1 MLRTIDTPIGPLLLT
16 ADADGLSR
24 VDFVPVQSGHN
35 VAVQSGRNEACKVHS
50 SQSGEENGGTDK
62 RGAEILDATEAQLAE
77 YFVGRRRAFELP
89 LDPPETTAFR
99 AAVHALLAE
108 IGYGETVTYRDV
120 AKMLGRPGATRAV
133 GSACGANPLLIVR
146 PCHRVLRSDGGLGGY
161 AGGLDAKRFLLTLE
175 EN

>member
-1 MLRTIDTPIGPLLLT
+1 MFRLIDSPLGPLRLQ
-16 ADADGLSR
+16 ASPRGLSR
-24 VDFVPVQSGHN
+24 VEIAAASPPQEA
-35 VAVQSGRNEACKVHS
+35 AVSVDE
-50 SQSGEENGGTDK
+50 GGDV
-62 RGAEILDATEAQLAE
+62 LDATQAQLAE
-77 YFVGRRRAFELP
+77 YFAGWRRAFELP
-89 LDPPETTAFR
+89 LDLPETTAFR

-133 GSACGANPLLIVR
+133 GSACGTNPLLIVR

>member
-1 MLRTIDTPIGPLLLT
+1 MFRLIDSPLGPLRLQ
-16 ADADGLSR
+16 ASPRGLSR
-24 VDFVPVQSGHN
+24 VEIAAASTPQEA
-35 VAVQSGRNEACKVHS
+35 AVSVDE
-50 SQSGEENGGTDK
+50 GGDV
-62 RGAEILDATEAQLAE
+62 LDATQAQLAE
-77 YFVGRRRAFELP
+77 YFAGRRRAFELP
-89 LDPPETTAFR
+89 LDLPETTAFR

-133 GSACGANPLLIVR
+133 GSACGTNPLLIVR

>member
-1 MLRTIDTPIGPLLLT
+1 MFRLIDSPLGPLRLQ
-16 ADADGLSR
+16 ASPRGLSLVEITAAR
-24 VDFVPVQSGHN
+24 APQEAAVSVDEGG
-35 VAVQSGRNEACKVHS
+35 AGKHS
-50 SQSGEENGGTDK
+50 ADV
-62 RGAEILDATEAQLAE
+62 LDAAQAQLAE
-77 YFVGRRRAFELP
+77 YFAGRRRAFELP

-99 AAVHALLAE
+99 AAVHAQLAE

-120 AKMLGRPGATRAV
+120 AKLLGRPGATRAV
-133 GSACGANPLLIVR
+133 GSACGTNPLLIVR

>member
-1 MLRTIDTPIGPLLLT
+1 MFRLIDSPLGPLRLQ
-16 ADADGLSR
+16 ASPRGLSR
-24 VDFVPVQSGHN
+24 VEIAAASTPQET
-35 VAVQSGRNEACKVHS
+35 AVSVDE
-50 SQSGEENGGTDK
+50 GGDV
-62 RGAEILDATEAQLAE
+62 LDATQAQLAE
-77 YFVGRRRAFELP
+77 YFAGRRRAFELP
-89 LDPPETTAFR
+89 LDLPETTAFR

>member
-1 MLRTIDTPIGPLLLT
+1 MFRLIDSPLGPLRLQ
-16 ADADGLSR
+16 ASPRGLSR
-24 VDFVPVQSGHN
+24 VEIAAASPPQEA
-35 VAVQSGRNEACKVHS
+35 AVSVDE
-50 SQSGEENGGTDK
+50 GGDV
-62 RGAEILDATEAQLAE
+62 LDATQAQLAE
-77 YFVGRRRAFELP
+77 YFAGRRRAFELP
-89 LDPPETTAFR
+89 LDLPETTAFR

-133 GSACGANPLLIVR
+133 GSACGTNPLLIVR

>member
-1 MLRTIDTPIGPLLLT
+1 MFRLIDSPLGPLRLQ
-16 ADADGLSR
+16 ASPRGLSR
-24 VDFVPVQSGHN
+24 VEIAAASPPQEA
-35 VAVQSGRNEACKVHS
+35 AVSADE
-50 SQSGEENGGTDK
+50 GGDV
-62 RGAEILDATEAQLAE
+62 LDATQAQLAE
-77 YFVGRRRAFELP
+77 YFAGRRRAFELP
-89 LDPPETTAFR
+89 LDLPETTAFR

-133 GSACGANPLLIVR
+133 GSACGTNPLLIVR

>member
-1 MLRTIDTPIGPLLLT
+1 MFRLIDSPLGPLRLQ
-16 ADADGLSR
+16 ASPRGLSR
-24 VDFVPVQSGHN
+24 VEIAAASPPQEA
-35 VAVQSGRNEACKVHS
+35 AVSVDEG
-50 SQSGEENGGTDK
+50 GEV
-62 RGAEILDATEAQLAE
+62 LDATQAQLAE
-77 YFVGRRRAFELP
+77 YFAGWRRAFELP
-89 LDPPETTAFR
+89 LDLPETTAFR

-133 GSACGANPLLIVR
+133 GSACGTNPLLIVR

>member
-1 MLRTIDTPIGPLLLT
+1 MEFTAASTPLE
-16 ADADGLSR
+16 
-24 VDFVPVQSGHN
+24 
-35 VAVQSGRNEACKVHS
+35 AVGGA
-50 SQSGEENGGTDK
+50 EEGGVDK
-62 RGAEILDATEAQLAE
+62 RSADVLDAAQVQLAE
-77 YFVGRRRAFELP
+77 YFAGQRRAFELR
-89 LDPPETTAFR
+89 LDPPATTDFR
-99 AAVHALLAE
+99 AAVHAQLAE

-120 AKMLGRPGATRAV
+120 AKLLGRPGATRAV

>member
-1 MLRTIDTPIGPLLLT
+1 MFRLIDSPLGPLRLQ
-16 ADADGLSR
+16 ASPRGLSR
-24 VDFVPVQSGHN
+24 VEIAAASTPQET
-35 VAVQSGRNEACKVHS
+35 AVSVDE
-50 SQSGEENGGTDK
+50 GGDV
-62 RGAEILDATEAQLAE
+62 LDATQAQLAE
-77 YFVGRRRAFELP
+77 YFAGRRRAFELP
-89 LDPPETTAFR
+89 LDLPETTAFR

-133 GSACGANPLLIVR
+133 GSACGTNPLLIVR

>member
-1 MLRTIDTPIGPLLLT
+1 MFRLIDSPLGPLRLQ
-16 ADADGLSR
+16 ASPRGLSR
-24 VDFVPVQSGHN
+24 VEIAAASTPQETAASVD
-35 VAVQSGRNEACKVHS
+35 E
-50 SQSGEENGGTDK
+50 GGDV
-62 RGAEILDATEAQLAE
+62 LDATQAQLAE
-77 YFVGRRRAFELP
+77 YFAGRRRAFELP
-89 LDPPETTAFR
+89 LDLPETTAFR

-133 GSACGANPLLIVR
+133 GSACGTNPLLIVR

>member
-1 MLRTIDTPIGPLLLT
+1 MFRLIDSPLGPLRLQ
-16 ADADGLSR
+16 ASPRGLSR
-24 VDFVPVQSGHN
+24 VEIAAASTPQEA
-35 VAVQSGRNEACKVHS
+35 AVSVDE
-50 SQSGEENGGTDK
+50 GGD
-62 RGAEILDATEAQLAE
+62 ILDATQAQLAE
-77 YFVGRRRAFELP
+77 YFAGRRRAFELP
-89 LDPPETTAFR
+89 LDLPETTAFR

-133 GSACGANPLLIVR
+133 GSACGTNPLLIVR

>member
-1 MLRTIDTPIGPLLLT
+1 MFRLIDSPLGPLRLQ
-16 ADADGLSR
+16 ASPRGLSR
-24 VDFVPVQSGHN
+24 VEIAAASPPQEA
-35 VAVQSGRNEACKVHS
+35 AVSVDE
-50 SQSGEENGGTDK
+50 GGDV
-62 RGAEILDATEAQLAE
+62 LDATQAQLAE
-77 YFVGRRRAFELP
+77 YFVGWRRAFELP
-89 LDPPETTAFR
+89 LDLPETTAFR

-133 GSACGANPLLIVR
+133 GSACGTNPLLIVR

>member
-1 MLRTIDTPIGPLLLT
+1 MFRLMDSPLGPLRLQ
-16 ADADGLSR
+16 ASPRGLSR
-24 VDFVPVQSGHN
+24 VEIAAAGTPQE
-35 VAVQSGRNEACKVHS
+35 AVS
-50 SQSGEENGGTDK
+50 SMDEGDAGK
-62 RGAEILDATEAQLAE
+62 RSADVLDAAQAQLAE
-77 YFVGRRRAFELP
+77 YFAGRRRAFELP

-99 AAVHALLAE
+99 AAVHAQLAE

-161 AGGLDAKRFLLTLE
+161 AGGLAAKRFLLTLE

>member
-1 MLRTIDTPIGPLLLT
+1 MFRLIDSPLGPLRLQ
-16 ADADGLSR
+16 ASPRGLSR
-24 VDFVPVQSGHN
+24 VEIAAASTPQETAVSVDEG
-35 VAVQSGRNEACKVHS
+35 VAGKHS
-50 SQSGEENGGTDK
+50 ADV
-62 RGAEILDATEAQLAE
+62 LDATQAQLAE
-77 YFVGRRRAFELP
+77 YFAGRRRAFELP
-89 LDPPETTAFR
+89 LDLPETTAFR

-133 GSACGANPLLIVR
+133 GSACGTNPLLIVR

>member
-1 MLRTIDTPIGPLLLT
+1 MFRLIDSPLGPLRLQ
-16 ADADGLSR
+16 ASPRGLSR
-24 VDFVPVQSGHN
+24 VEFSGTSTPQE
-35 VAVQSGRNEACKVHS
+35 AV
-50 SQSGEENGGTDK
+50 GGVDEGGVDK
-62 RGAEILDATEAQLAE
+62 RSADVLDAAQAQLAE
-77 YFVGRRRAFELP
+77 YFAGQRRAFELP
-89 LDPPETTAFR
+89 LDPPATTDFR
-99 AAVHALLAE
+99 AAVHAQLAE

-120 AKMLGRPGATRAV
+120 AKLLGRPGATRAV